1 MDGRKIWWKSI
12 YKNNEFQ
19 SKILNFVLPNDSL
32 QLGHVWCTS
41 LQSSINQGRQEMQ
54 NNPKEHINNK
64 NAANHVY
71 VPGFR
76 VITVSTLYIK
86 KIWTTF

>member
-1 MDGRKIWWKSI
+1 
-12 YKNNEFQ
+12 
-19 SKILNFVLPNDSL
+19 
-32 QLGHVWCTS
+32 
-41 LQSSINQGRQEMQ
+41 MQ

-86 KIWTTF
+86 KFELPFNYIKSI